1 MSKPM
6 RPRGLAG
13 QGAGVYKPE
22 AIRVNTVF
30 MLSQGRSLIT
40 TPTGHCGI
48 SERHGLAGR
57 RGFCPR
63 K

>member
-1 MSKPM
+1 MK
-6 RPRGLAG
+6 PRGLAG

-30 MLSQGRSLIT
+30 VPSQGRLLIANL
-40 TPTGHCGI
+40 TGHCGI
-48 SERHGLAGR
+48 SEHHEFTGR
-57 RGFCPR
+57 RGFCSC